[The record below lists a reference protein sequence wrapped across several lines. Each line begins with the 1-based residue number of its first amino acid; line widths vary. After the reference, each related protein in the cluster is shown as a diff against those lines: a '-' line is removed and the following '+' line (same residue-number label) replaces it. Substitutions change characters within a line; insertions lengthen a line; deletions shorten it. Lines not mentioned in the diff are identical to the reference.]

1 MLPGKVPVPTLQA
14 FCGDVI
20 SSANT
25 NTTTNTHELL
35 TEFFDGSHP
44 NDVQSAPPLVDDSF
58 DAGYTPGLT
67 LSEWFSRPVKIHTY
81 TWDANTNLGASF
93 NPWYDYFSHPE
104 IKFKL
109 KGYSRLQANLHLKLV
124 INASPYHYGMGI
136 MSYKPMSNSGLHVD
150 PGAEVFDFS
159 AGETSNL
166 LVDDTTFT
174 GGNLAS
180 SLIVKS
186 TRPHVNFYPA
196 ASKGCEMELPFCY
209 YQNWINLDTDLSEL
223 KQMGNI
229 NIYTPFTLRDSSG
242 NGGSVSVTIYAWC
255 DDYKVAGPS
264 YVMQSGEDEYKAR
277 PVSTAMSAMSK
288 VAGALSFIPSIKPY
302 AMATSSV
309 FAGAAGVA
317 RWFGFS
323 NPPVIS
329 DVVAYAP
336 NYMSNFASPEI
347 SVQQDKLSL
356 DPKNEVTVDS
366 RTVGLDGV
374 DHMAICHIVN
384 RDVDYEVLTW
394 ESTMTPD
401 IPLLVQH
408 VSPMVLAG
416 ANYTTNHGAEA
427 AVVQMTPSA
436 QLGTMFEYWS
446 GTITY
451 KFTVIASQFHRGRL
465 MLTYEP
471 DGFLPTYSSSSYTG
485 PRTINKIWDISE
497 DTTFEFE
504 VPWMAPIAMLRTT
517 GMPGVARYSMDP
529 TSSTF
534 SGFNS
539 VWSPNPVVPQ
549 NFKYKDSMYN
559 GSITVSVLNA
569 LTSNDPAYGALIVC
583 SVNCGGVEYFSPMD
597 FNYPFSLYELQTG
610 DDLATAPEEEVTHA
624 EPPNVVSA
632 PTKHVVYTGEI
643 VRSLRQLLHRTSFY
657 SRFSTITPR
666 QFPRDEYTD
675 IPTIDFSNGGYQ
687 PPGSSP
693 TPVTGYTGSVYLP
706 NLPYVTGR
714 LPAKLGSQYPTTGFV
729 FYDATAGTNPGEI
742 LYNQNTKIMTPTA
755 FVTSSYVGWRGGT
768 VYSTRLNQHRADD
781 QHPVLGGYGA
791 VGHLA
796 ISRVTSSLA
805 SYVTAASVWSSM
817 TWNVTRLNDQSI
829 PATNAY
835 SGYQCLAKSERGL
848 SDLAHGTGGMAVT
861 NPDKVDV
868 VNAIIPYYSNN
879 RMMPAN
885 PIANYYVVNKPD
897 EIAWNKADGGMYP
910 AGTNEL
916 IQCPRVDFD
925 VQCYSNI
932 DGNQIDKMFTF
943 DVFHKAGVDY
953 TAFWYLNPPAI
964 HFYKNNGGYP
974 IGWT

>member
-1 MLPGKVPVPTLQA
+1 M
-14 FCGDVI
+14 
-20 SSANT
+20 
-25 NTTTNTHELL
+25 
-35 TEFFDGSHP
+35 
-44 NDVQSAPPLVDDSF
+44 VDDSF
-58 DAGYTPGLT
+58 ADGYTPSLT
-67 LSEWFSRPVKIHTY
+67 LSDWFSRPVKIHTY
-81 TWDANTNLGASF
+81 TWAANTDLGASF
-93 NPWYDYFSHPE
+93 NPWYDYFTHPE

-150 PGAEVFDFS
+150 PSAEVFDFS
-159 AGETSNL
+159 AGETSDL
-166 LVDDTTFT
+166 LVNNTTFT
-174 GGNLAS
+174 GGNLAA
-180 SLIVKS
+180 SLIVKT
-186 TRPHVNFYPA
+186 TRPHTKFYAA
-196 ASKGCEMELPFCY
+196 ASKGCEMQLPFCY
-209 YQNWINLDTDLSEL
+209 YQNWINLDTELSEL

-229 NIYTPFTLRDSSG
+229 NIYTPFTLRDASG
-242 NGGSVSVTIYAWC
+242 NGADVSVSIYAWC

-288 VAGALSFIPSIKPY
+288 VASALSFIPSIKPY

-309 FAGAAGVA
+309 FSSAAGVA

-329 DVVAYAP
+329 DVVSYAP

-374 DHMAICHIVN
+374 DHMSIAHIIS

-394 ESTMTPD
+394 ESTLAPESA
-401 IPLLVQH
+401 LLVQH

-416 ANYTTNHGAEA
+416 TDYTTFLGAEA
-427 AVVQMTPSA
+427 SAFQLTPSA
-436 QLGTMFEYWS
+436 QVGTMFEYWS

-451 KFTVIASQFHRGRL
+451 KFTVVASQFHRGRL

-471 DGFLPTYSSSSYTG
+471 DGFLSTYTSASYTG

-517 GMPGVARYSMDP
+517 GMPGVARYAIDP
-529 TSSTF
+529 TSTSF
-534 SGFNS
+534 DGFNS
-539 VWSPNPVVPQ
+539 VWAPNPGIPQ
-549 NFKYKDSMYN
+549 DFKYKDSMYN
-559 GSITVSVLNA
+559 GSITISVLNA
-569 LTSNDPAYGALIVC
+569 LTSNDPSYGALIVC
-583 SVNCGGVEYFSPMD
+583 SANCGGVEYFSPMD
-597 FNYPFSLYELQTG
+597 FNYPFSLYELQAG

-624 EPPNVVSA
+624 EPPSVVA
-632 PTKHVVYTGEI
+632 GPTKHVVYTGEI

-657 SRFSTITPR
+657 SRFNTITPR
-666 QFPRDEYTD
+666 QFPRNEYSD
-675 IPTIDFSNGGYQ
+675 IPTIDFSSGGYQ
-687 PPGSSP
+687 PEFTLGSE
-693 TPVTGYTGSVYLP
+693 VTGYTGSIYLP

-714 LPAKLGSQYPTTGFV
+714 LPVKMGSEYPTTGFI
-729 FYDATAGTNPGEI
+729 FYDAASGTNPSEI

-768 VYSTRLNQHRADD
+768 VYTARLNKPWA
-781 QHPVLGGYGA
+781 VKYGD
-791 VGHLA
+791 VFHLA

-805 SYVTAASVWSSM
+805 SYVTSSSIWTAM
-817 TWNVTRLNDQSI
+817 TWNIKRQNGQSI
-829 PATNAY
+829 PAANAY
-835 SGYQCLAKSERGL
+835 AGYQCLATADRGL
-848 SDLAHGTGGMAVT
+848 SNLSHGISGMAVT

-868 VNAIIPYYSNN
+868 VNAVIPYYSNN

-885 PIANYYVVNKPD
+885 PIANYYVANKPD
-897 EIAWNKADGGMYP
+897 EIAWNKVDGGMYP

-925 VQCYSNI
+925 IHCFTNI
-932 DGNQIDKMFTF
+932 NGRDIDKMYSL
-943 DVFHKAGVDY
+943 DVYHKAGVDY
-953 TAFWYLNPPAI
+953 TTFWYLNPPAI
-964 HFYKNNGGYP
+964 HIYKENAGYP
-974 IGWT
+974 AGWT